1 MTYMK
6 ENIGLSI
13 ALVLMLLVALQFSGC
28 AATDKVYNA
37 GKTIYI
43 GGKEVVIQNADK
55 LSPET
60 LNKLERLDDYAGR
73 YDNARTVVR
82 EGKPQTATGE

>member
-1 MTYMK
+1 MSIKRIK
-6 ENIGLSI
+6 EELMMLS
-13 ALVLMLLVALQFSGC
+13 MLLLTVGVVTVMTGC

-43 GGKEVVIQNADK
+43 GGKKVIIQNADK

-73 YDNARTVVR
+73 YNNAREVIR
-82 EGKPQTATGE
+82 EGK